1 LDRLLDHSR
10 RTVPYYRQ
18 ALERAVAPGIG
29 TCRERL
35 ARLPIL
41 RKEDVRANSV
51 ALQSSDLRGGRLHL
65 SRTGGSTGEPLT
77 VANGT
82 AGLIAA
88 TAAVLRGKEWAG
100 VRLGDRGVAI
110 KAHGEISIA
119 GRLRAG
125 LVNIHPFKSCLSREH
140 LLRTVI
146 PALSASPPRYLT
158 GYPTSLLC
166 LANLMEERELHI
178 PVIFTTGEMLYA
190 HQREIL
196 ERKFAG
202 RVFDYYGS
210 NEVSA
215 LAFECEYGCRHI
227 TDEQVVLEV
236 VDDADQPL
244 WDVSGRIL
252 VTDFRNMAM
261 PFIRYE
267 LGDRGVLSRAPC
279 QCGRHLLVL
288 KELEGRSQDAIR
300 GPNGVALSGVF
311 FAGRFRN
318 LERIRAYQVVQQSET
333 VVELRYV
340 SARPDAQTEVN
351 EIVAVIREH
360 LGAAVRIEERCFDT
374 LPLTRTGKTRH
385 VIGLGTLDP
394 GKFTA
399 KAPELKL
406 H

>member
-1 LDRLLDHSR
+1 
-10 RTVPYYRQ
+10 
-18 ALERAVAPGIG
+18 
-29 TCRERL
+29 
-35 ARLPIL
+35 
-41 RKEDVRANSV
+41 
-51 ALQSSDLRGGRLHL
+51 
-65 SRTGGSTGEPLT
+65 
-77 VANGT
+77 
-82 AGLIAA
+82 
-88 TAAVLRGKEWAG
+88 
-100 VRLGDRGVAI
+100 
-110 KAHGEISIA
+110 
-119 GRLRAG
+119 
-125 LVNIHPFKSCLSREH
+125 
-140 LLRTVI
+140 
-146 PALSASPPRYLT
+146 
-158 GYPTSLLC
+158 
-166 LANLMEERELHI
+166 MEERELHI

-374 LPLTRTGKTRH
+374 LPLNRKGAHPPLLGESLVYGLPRVEGGFPKHGLLGLPTR
-385 VIGLGTLDP
+385 LGTFDP
-394 GKFTA
+394 ARDRSLWTA
-399 KAPELKL
+399 ICARQSETRPRMRTFSEWLWPEPIK
-406 H
+406 